1 MAKDSSFDVVSEVN
15 MQEVDNA
22 FQQTT
27 REISQRYDLKD
38 SGATI
43 ELSKGDKL
51 FTINA
56 PADFVSKQ
64 IIDVLSSKLIKRGID
79 LKAVSW
85 DAPQAASG
93 GTVRV
98 LGHIVEGIDQATAK
112 KIKKY
117 IGGFA
122 AAMNGLDA
130 IIFTG
135 GIGENAPEVRRDVCA
150 DMDFF
155 GIKLD
160 NAKNDEIKGKLC
172 KISAPDSKV
181 EVWVVPT
188 NEELLIARDTLALI
202 SK

>member
-79 LKAVSW
+79 LKA
-85 DAPQAASG
+85 ASG

-112 KIKKY
+112 KINKDIKDQKLKVKVT
-117 IGGFA
+117 IEA
-122 AAMNGLDA
+122 DKLRVSSASKDA
-130 IIFTG
+130 LQTVIQFLRDQDYGQPLQFT
-135 GIGENAPEVRRDVCA
+135 NYR
-150 DMDFF
+150 
-155 GIKLD
+155 
-160 NAKNDEIKGKLC
+160 
-172 KISAPDSKV
+172 
-181 EVWVVPT
+181 
-188 NEELLIARDTLALI
+188 
-202 SK
+202 